1 MIPNT
6 NLVLVVADTT
16 CPCYSARISVTPTKV
31 KTPVRIPTFCWKMRK
46 ELRQKWQKIQLLLS
60 KLKHLRIND
69 ILFTYT
75 YTRLT
80 QILFLRRRVK
90 SPKFYH
96 FCVLAVCVFL
106 SFSASMSLLSFFFL
120 FLVISS
126 CALRNANAGWDGDK
140 QKKRKNEK

>member
-1 MIPNT
+1 MSMIPNT

-69 ILFTYT
+69 ILYLLTLT

-80 QILFLRRRVK
+80 QILFLRRRVI

-120 FLVISS
+120 FLVT
-126 CALRNANAGWDGDK
+126 LKGGWDGDK